1 MQENYDK
8 KTNVFCKAR
17 MLNGKRLTYQFPNDL
32 RKAMLQSYH
41 EGSLK
46 EILNGALI
54 NVPTTKYNKKG
65 QAVLHLGQ
73 ITQVF
78 IATHRSRWRTRGQ
91 FLTSDSWQGNDKADI
106 RFLLHD
112 HSFLNK
118 VRIRLDLFKWR
129 SRLYIEKG
137 IL

>member
-1 MQENYDK
+1 MKEIDSTK
-8 KTNVFCKAR
+8 ANVFCKVR
-17 MLNGKRLTYQFPNDL
+17 MLNGTRLTYQFPNDL

-65 QAVLHLGQ
+65 QATLHLGK

-78 IATHRSRWRTRGQ
+78 VATHKSRWRTRGQ
-91 FLTSDSWQGNDKADI
+91 FLTSDNWQGELDKADI

-129 SRLYIEKG
+129 SRL
-137 IL
+137 

>member
-1 MQENYDK
+1 MQEIYDK
-8 KTNVFCKAR
+8 KANVFCKVR

-32 RKAMLQSYH
+32 RKAMLDSYH

-46 EILNGALI
+46 EIMNGALI

-65 QAVLHLGQ
+65 QAILHLGQ

-78 IATHRSRWRTRGQ
+78 IATHKSRWRTRGQ
-91 FLTSDSWQGNDKADI
+91 FLTSDNWQGELDKADI

-118 VRIRLDLFKWR
+118 VRICLDLLKWR
-129 SRLYIEKG
+129 SRL
-137 IL
+137 